1 MVRIIQPTGFTWAG
15 LVRIGLLEKVDEV
28 ILLCSPETMTDE
40 KFERVKSIAKELGS
54 KAEYTRITIPVI
66 GASIQEILSELS
78 RIKESLNNKETL
90 ISTTGSTLL
99 FRGCLLHIFP
109 ECETL
114 TMDWKNSTYFLSRG
128 VTKNMDP
135 LTDEVIW
142 KLFGLRHDMKDKT
155 HEIYHGQ
162 ELVASPS
169 NVTLQGEKI
178 HFGWRGSK
186 ESTHQTAKEMGVL
199 CRLNSEDRYVFSV
212 TQDGFVDYDR
222 FPIDT
227 KRNIDPSKGGFF
239 KPVENEFFSNV
250 PLPEFP
256 LGSAKSNSSCL
267 HIIVN
272 INDIT
277 PTALSIMLHEPSHV
291 VLWVLNY
298 SNNKQRTLEIEGKIA
313 WLIYYLNG
321 DIVGHLDYLKPM
333 NSDFIKS
340 NPSPRMDTEF
350 HLINIQNLDGAM
362 LNLPEIPKVS
372 DTLVELNSGFTGF
385 QDMMMKTL
393 TKADVEFQKW
403 YTDPFK
409 FESHQISERINI
421 KKKPFPN
428 LSRMLLRKRVPT
440 KGVLLSQDEKFLRQL
455 KIALASILKN
465 RHQDNLLIR
474 PRPGNFSDDEKNNI
488 TVVSEKFKAPK
499 GKLKQ
504 PSYFEISVNQNKILT
519 LGEKNNKVGIWLED
533 LAAHMI
539 HLYWGSDYS
548 MTGIHSHLL
557 TGDFRLGT
565 EDDIDIYC
573 ITDYGVVIGEAKAAI
588 NLQESQIHKHIG
600 QLMGEVAVLG
610 HRHGQIPMLVIASDS
625 YKFDVL
631 AGKNKVVIC
640 SWWELQYPERIS
652 HRLKTGKRTEE
663 EIAEKEVKEAAE
675 KAAKEESRISK
686 AAEKAKKAAEKS
698 ANQKKSISEVIQK
711 GREKIMKDKNL
722 KEEED
727 FAFME
732 RNTIFSDKI
741 LLEDVE
747 KIDGTKNSFSLLN
760 VDKLKNKAIT
770 IGASKWK
777 IFFDEKKNRSTWT
790 GYNITIVTKSG
801 AEFSNVDVE
810 DDVVAYLM
818 HCEIIKN
825 ED

>member
-1 MVRIIQPTGFTWAG
+1 
-15 LVRIGLLEKVDEV
+15 
-28 ILLCSPETMTDE
+28 
-40 KFERVKSIAKELGS
+40 
-54 KAEYTRITIPVI
+54 
-66 GASIQEILSELS
+66 
-78 RIKESLNNKETL
+78 
-90 ISTTGSTLL
+90 
-99 FRGCLLHIFP
+99 
-109 ECETL
+109 
-114 TMDWKNSTYFLSRG
+114 
-128 VTKNMDP
+128 
-135 LTDEVIW
+135 
-142 KLFGLRHDMKDKT
+142 
-155 HEIYHGQ
+155 
-162 ELVASPS
+162 
-169 NVTLQGEKI
+169 
-178 HFGWRGSK
+178 
-186 ESTHQTAKEMGVL
+186 
-199 CRLNSEDRYVFSV
+199 
-212 TQDGFVDYDR
+212 
-222 FPIDT
+222 
-227 KRNIDPSKGGFF
+227 
-239 KPVENEFFSNV
+239 
-250 PLPEFP
+250 
-256 LGSAKSNSSCL
+256 
-267 HIIVN
+267 
-272 INDIT
+272 
-277 PTALSIMLHEPSHV
+277 
-291 VLWVLNY
+291 
-298 SNNKQRTLEIEGKIA
+298 
-313 WLIYYLNG
+313 
-321 DIVGHLDYLKPM
+321 
-333 NSDFIKS
+333 
-340 NPSPRMDTEF
+340 
-350 HLINIQNLDGAM
+350 
-362 LNLPEIPKVS
+362 
-372 DTLVELNSGFTGF
+372 
-385 QDMMMKTL
+385 
-393 TKADVEFQKW
+393 
-403 YTDPFK
+403 
-409 FESHQISERINI
+409 
-421 KKKPFPN
+421 
-428 LSRMLLRKRVPT
+428 MLLRKRVPT
-440 KGVLLSQDEKFLRQL
+440 RGVLLSQEGNFLVQL

-465 RHQDNLLIR
+465 RQQINHLIR
-474 PRPGNFSDDEKNNI
+474 PHSGNFSDGEGNKI
-488 TVVSEKFKAPK
+488 SVVSKEFNAPS

-519 LGEKNNKVGIWLED
+519 LGGKNKKIGIWLED

-565 EDDIDIYC
+565 EDDIDIYS
-573 ITDYGVVIGEAKAAI
+573 ITDYGVVIGEAKAVM
-588 NLQESQIHKHIG
+588 NLQDSQIHKHIG

-625 YKFDVL
+625 YKFDDL
-631 AGKNKVVIC
+631 AEKNKVVIC
-640 SWWELQYPERIS
+640 SWWELQYPERIL
-652 HRLKTGKRTEE
+652 HRLKTGSRTEE
-663 EIAEKEVKEAAE
+663 EIAEKEAKKAAE

-747 KIDGTKNSFSLLN
+747 KIDGTKNSFFLLN